1 MLKPLHNNV
10 VLEKKAPESKTKSGI
25 ILTSDDQEKP
35 KTAKV
40 VAVGPGKDDK
50 PMSLSE
56 GDIVVYR
63 SYATTDVELD
73 GNEYLIIEESDILAK
88 VEGDDHE

>member
-1 MLKPLHNNV
+1 MLKPLHDNV
-10 VLEKKAPESKTKSGI
+10 VLQKKAPESKTKSGI
-25 ILTSDDQEKP
+25 ILTSDDQDTP

-50 PMSLSE
+50 SMSVKE
-56 GDIVVYR
+56 GDVVVYR
-63 SYATTDVELD
+63 SFGTTEVELE

-88 VEGDDHE
+88 VEGDDQ

>member
-10 VLEKKAPESKTKSGI
+10 VLEKREPANKTKSGI
-25 ILTSDDQEKP
+25 ILASDDKDTP

-50 PMSLSE
+50 PMSVSE
-56 GDIVVYR
+56 GDVVVYR
-63 SYATTDVELD
+63 SYATTDIEMD
-73 GNEYLIIEESDILAK
+73 GTKYLIIEDTDILAK
-88 VEGDDHE
+88 VEGDDK